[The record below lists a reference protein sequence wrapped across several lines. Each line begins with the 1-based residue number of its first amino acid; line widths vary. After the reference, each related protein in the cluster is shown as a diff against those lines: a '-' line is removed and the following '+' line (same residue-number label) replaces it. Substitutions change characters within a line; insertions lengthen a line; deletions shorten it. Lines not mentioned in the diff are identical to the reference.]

1 MHDISRALQCLIKH
15 ASTEQRDAI
24 FEEIKGDLVEMSKN
38 KYAKNFIKRI
48 LDKSNKEQREVI
60 ISSFASHV
68 PELVGGGTFYDV
80 NVMMIVCRFALTLGG
95 IP

>member
-15 ASTEQRDAI
+15 ASAEQRDAI
-24 FEEIKGDLVEMSKN
+24 FDEIKGDLVEMAKN

-48 LDKSNKEQREVI
+48 LDKSNKDQREVI

-68 PELVGGGTFYDV
+68 PELVGGV
-80 NVMMIVCRFALTLGG
+80 LVCLFVLVSESWYLFV
-95 IP
+95 